1 MTSELTPAPAPA
13 VSIVPAGKTVLV
25 AGLQWQWVPARGRRR
40 MRIEARDQLAG
51 HWLALPAGTSDDPA
65 SWLGCLADD
74 MAVLPKGNYLAS
86 LAAALFGKVPAASLA
101 AAVLGSV
108 PADCW
113 GIFLLPTGKYWFMA
127 VTGGHPSPYG
137 DVVGDAATTLRAA
150 EVFRALAPTPA
161 AGWTV
166 FDPDALLDLPEARR
180 DRLDALIPDSVP
192 TRAALRKTD
201 SRTVSRLLWLGIVCA
216 AAAWYGNHWLE
227 EKKEAD
233 HAAWV
238 QAELIRAREAAVLK
252 PAILAKPWGGQ
263 PDFSGMLSACV
274 MQWRQAPLSIA
285 GWVFSQVI
293 CESTGQLTLHYALPD
308 GGTVGDF
315 AARLPQLYGP
325 GVQAIF
331 NMPGPSDDASFR
343 ESVHFTPALPEALLP
358 GDEQLRR
365 MTSYAQRLRA
375 NLRFSEPV
383 VLTQTV
389 GQDQIPLPWKRYSFT
404 FITDIPPDRLFDAS
418 RFPGNGLRLSSVKA
432 ELHSSRLTYTLEG
445 MLYAEK

>member
-1 MTSELTPAPAPA
+1 MTSELTQPA
-13 VSIVPAGKTVLV
+13 VNVVPSGKYVLI
-25 AGLQWQWVPARGRRR
+25 AGLHWQWVSARGRRR
-40 MRIEARDQLAG
+40 MRIEARDQLAS
-51 HWLALPAGTSDDPA
+51 HWLALPAGTTDEPA
-65 SWLGCLADD
+65 TWLGALADD
-74 MAVLPKGNYLAS
+74 VAIIPKG
-86 LAAALFGKVPAASLA
+86 KRPASLA

-113 GIFLLPTGKYWFMA
+113 GVFMLPGGQWWFMA

-137 DVVGDAATTLRAA
+137 DVTGDAAKVTRAA
-150 EVFRALAPTPA
+150 ELFCATAPAPS

-166 FDPDALLDLPEARR
+166 FDPDTLLDQPAARR
-180 DRLDALIPDSVP
+180 DPLQSLIPSSLP
-192 TRAALRKTD
+192 PLALLHKTN
-201 SRTVSRLLWLGIVCA
+201 SRTASRLVLLAVVLA
-216 AAAWYGNHWLE
+216 AGGWYGNHLLE
-227 EKKEAD
+227 EKQKAE

-238 QAELIRAREAAVLK
+238 QAELTRAREAAALK
-252 PAILAKPWGGQ
+252 PASLVRPWGAQ
-263 PDFSGMLSACV
+263 PDFSGMLSTCIK
-274 MQWRQAPLSIA
+274 QWRQAPLSIA
-285 GWVFSQVI
+285 GWVFSRVS
-293 CESTGQLTLHYALPD
+293 CEASGQLTLHYALPD

-325 GVQAIF
+325 GAQAIF
-331 NMPGPSDDASFR
+331 NMPGPSDDASFKEPIR
-343 ESVHFTPALPEALLP
+343 FTRGTVETLLP

-389 GQDQIPLPWKRYSFT
+389 GQENIPLPWKRYSFT

>member
-1 MTSELTPAPAPA
+1 MVAS
-13 VSIVPAGKTVLV
+13 GKYALV
-25 AGLQWQWVPARGRRR
+25 AGLHWQWVAARGRRR
-40 MRIEARDQLAG
+40 MRIEARDQLASY
-51 HWLALPAGTSDDPA
+51 WLALPAGTADEPA
-65 SWLGCLADD
+65 TWLGALADD
-74 MAVLPKGNYLAS
+74 AAALPKG
-86 LAAALFGKVPAASLA
+86 KRPASLA
-101 AAVLGSV
+101 AAVLGNI

-113 GIFLLPTGKYWFMA
+113 GVFLLPGGNYWFMA

-137 DVVGDAATTLRAA
+137 DVTGDVATVLRAA
-150 EVFRALAPTPA
+150 ELFRDTAPAPS
-161 AGWTV
+161 AGWIV
-166 FDPDALLDLPEARR
+166 FDPDSLLELPDARREPLAALLPA
-180 DRLDALIPDSVP
+180 SVP
-192 TRAALRKTD
+192 SRSLLQKTD
-201 SRTVSRLLWLGIVCA
+201 SRTTSRLLLLGMVCV
-216 AAAWYGNHWLE
+216 AAAWYGNHWQDAR
-227 EKKEAD
+227 KKAQHD
-233 HAAWV
+233 AWV
-238 QAELIRAREAAVLK
+238 QAELTRAREAAALK
-252 PAILAKPWGGQ
+252 PASLGKPWGGQ
-263 PDFSGMLSACV
+263 PDFSGMLSTC
-274 MQWRQAPLSIA
+274 MKQWRQAPLSIA

-315 AARLPQLYGP
+315 AARLPQLYGS
-325 GVQAIF
+325 GVQAVF

-343 ESVHFTPALPEALLP
+343 ESVHFTPAVPEALLP

>member
-1 MTSELTPAPAPA
+1 MTSELMPAPA
-13 VSIVPAGKTVLV
+13 VGVVPAGKAVLV
-25 AGLQWQWVPARGRRR
+25 AGLHWQWVPARGRRR
-40 MRIEARDQLAG
+40 MRIEARDQLAT
-51 HWLALPAGTSDDPA
+51 HWLSLPAGTPDEPA
-65 SWLGCLADD
+65 AWLGCLAEGTSE
-74 MAVLPKGNYLAS
+74 LPKGKRPAS
-86 LAAALFGKVPAASLA
+86 LAIALMEN
-101 AAVLGSV
+101 V

-113 GIFLLPTGKYWFMA
+113 GVFLLPGGQWWFMA
-127 VTGGHPSPYG
+127 MTGGHPSPYG
-137 DVVGDAATTLRAA
+137 DITGDVATVTRAA
-150 EVFRALAPTPA
+150 ELFRDSTPAPA

-166 FDPDALLDLPEARR
+166 FDPETLLDVPAARR
-180 DRLDALIPDSVP
+180 DTLVSLLPANVPARARLV
-192 TRAALRKTD
+192 KTD
-201 SRTVSRLLWLGIVCA
+201 SRTASRLMLLGVVCV

-227 EKKEAD
+227 VRKKAEHD
-233 HAAWV
+233 AWV
-238 QAELIRAREAAVLK
+238 QAELTRARAAAALK
-252 PAILAKPWGGQ
+252 PASLSRPWGGQ
-263 PDFSGMLSACV
+263 PDFSGMLRACV
-274 MQWRQAPLSIA
+274 KQWRQAPLSIA
-285 GWVFSQVI
+285 GWVFSQATCDVA
-293 CESTGQLTLHYALPD
+293 GQMTLHYALPD

-325 GVQAIF
+325 GLQAIF

-343 ESVHFTPALPEALLP
+343 ESVRFSPSPAEELLP

-383 VLTQTV
+383 VLQQTV
-389 GQDQIPLPWKRYSFT
+389 GQDRIPLPWKRYSFT

>member
-1 MTSELTPAPAPA
+1 MTSELTQPA
-13 VSIVPAGKTVLV
+13 VSVVPSGKYVLV
-25 AGLQWQWVPARGRRR
+25 AGLHWQWVSARGRRR
-40 MRIEARDQLAG
+40 MRIEARDQLAS
-51 HWLALPAGTSDDPA
+51 HWLALPAGTADEPA
-65 SWLGCLADD
+65 TWLGALADD
-74 MAVLPKGNYLAS
+74 AAIIPKG
-86 LAAALFGKVPAASLA
+86 KRPASLA

-113 GIFLLPTGKYWFMA
+113 GVFLLPDGQWWFMA

-137 DVVGDAATTLRAA
+137 DVTGDADTVTRASELFCAT
-150 EVFRALAPTPA
+150 APAPS

-166 FDPDALLDLPEARR
+166 FDPDTLLDQPAARR
-180 DRLDALIPDSVP
+180 DPLLTLIPNNLP
-192 TRAALRKTD
+192 AQALLHKTE
-201 SRTVSRLLWLGIVCA
+201 SRTASRLVLLAVVLA
-216 AAAWYGNHWLE
+216 AGGWYGNHFLE
-227 EKKEAD
+227 EKQKAE

-238 QAELIRAREAAVLK
+238 QAELTRAREAAAQK
-252 PAILAKPWGGQ
+252 PASLVRPWGAQ
-263 PDFSGMLSACV
+263 PDFSGMLSACIK
-274 MQWRQAPLSIA
+274 QWRQAPLSIA
-285 GWVFSQVI
+285 GWVFSRVS
-293 CESTGQLTLHYALPD
+293 CEASGQLTLHYSLPD

-315 AARLPQLYGP
+315 AARLPQLYGS
-325 GVQAIF
+325 GTKAMF
-331 NMPGPSDDASFR
+331 NMPGPSDDASFK
-343 ESVHFTPALPEALLP
+343 EPISFTRGTVETLLP

-389 GQDQIPLPWKRYSFT
+389 GQENIPLPWKRYSFT